1 MEVRGAKPLIAK
13 WWCGH
18 MEKLSLILWGLWLP
32 TWDIQSCVFLWCREI
47 SWVRHTLFRYL
58 LTCTNS
64 WPFNFHWQWLDC
76 IDFQSFQTLMCRQWQ
91 FKIIV
96 KHALWAIV
104 RRMIISQH
112 VIMNTMQNVFYLR
125 KCSLQCWR
133 GEKNWNNVTN
143 KYHSCMEGSYS
154 SCFELRF
161 QYGMEF

>member
-1 MEVRGAKPLIAK
+1 MDMWKNDHLFYEGYGCRLEIYSLVCFFGVEKYRG
-13 WWCGH
+13 
-18 MEKLSLILWGLWLP
+18 
-32 TWDIQSCVFLWCREI
+32 
-47 SWVRHTLFRYL
+47 VRHTPFRYL

-76 IDFQSFQTLMCRQWQ
+76 IDFQFFQTLMCRQWQ

-104 RRMIISQH
+104 RRMIISRH
-112 VIMNTMQNVFYLR
+112 VIRNTMQNVFYLR
-125 KCSLQCWR
+125 KCCLQCWR

-154 SCFELRF
+154 SCFEFVF